1 MTQERWNKIDSLG
14 EIAKKQIEIFKVVIS
29 SKVDQSEAQN
39 EEESNEVKQP
49 INKQALIDQGYLEE
63 KYKWDLTDCS
73 EKEEIEGEKF
83 VYRYTEDQKKI
94 HALFEK
100 EESRKR
106 DLIKNGYGLI
116 TKTISDSIPKEELEI
131 LYDDLNE
138 PEKLLANKLKK
149 CSNNEYGKKEYY
161 SKSPQIIK

>member
-1 MTQERWNKIDSLG
+1 M
-14 EIAKKQIEIFKVVIS
+14 IS
-29 SKVDQSEAQN
+29 SKVDPLEVPN
-39 EEESNEVKQP
+39 EEESNETKQP

-63 KYKWDLTDCS
+63 KYKWDLKGCS
-73 EKEEIEGEKF
+73 KKEKIEGEEF
-83 VYRYTEDQKKI
+83 VYRYTKDQKEI

-106 DLIKNGYGLI
+106 DLKKQGYDL
-116 TKTISDSIPKEELEI
+116 IPKTTADTIQKEEYKI

>member
-1 MTQERWNKIDSLG
+1 
-14 EIAKKQIEIFKVVIS
+14 
-29 SKVDQSEAQN
+29 
-39 EEESNEVKQP
+39 
-49 INKQALIDQGYLEE
+49 
-63 KYKWDLTDCS
+63 
-73 EKEEIEGEKF
+73 
-83 VYRYTEDQKKI
+83 
-94 HALFEK
+94 K

-106 DLIKNGYGLI
+106 DLIKQGYDLI
-116 TKTISDSIPKEELEI
+116 TKTTADTIQKEEYKI